1 MQVATV
7 PTRFPDDLIP
17 EEADVLQR
25 VAAMPVDLPSMAAVA
40 NIWRAA
46 QAARAYLER
55 EVLRPRDLS
64 WAGFSLLFNLWVWG
78 SMETRALARSM
89 GCARPTVTGV
99 AAARRA
105 FPAWAALGREGR
117 REVLTRFADAIDAA
131 VPDLAKVETADN
143 GSLYEAMRLRVLP
156 RAASNIRFFAD
167 YAVQRLPEAEAPRT
181 LPGGER
187 NTVRFEPAGVTAVS
201 TPWNAPLM
209 LATWRVGPALAAG

>member
-1 MQVATV
+1 MHVATV

-78 SMETRALARSM
+78 SMETRELARSM

-99 AAARRA
+99 AAT
-105 FPAWAALGREGR
+105 LGRRGLVERHADLDDRRLARLELTAAGR
-117 REVLTRFADAIDAA
+117 REIEGVFPAFNQGESALTHDLDDAEKA
-131 VPDLAKVETADN
+131 
-143 GSLYEAMRLRVLP
+143 
-156 RAASNIRFFAD
+156 
-167 YAVQRLPEAEAPRT
+167 
-181 LPGGER
+181 
-187 NTVRFEPAGVTAVS
+187 
-201 TPWNAPLM
+201 
-209 LATWRVGPALAAG
+209 ALAGLLRRVVRTSGEGV

>member
-1 MQVATV
+1 MSVATA
-7 PTRFPDDLIP
+7 PTRFPDDLMP

-64 WAGFSLLFNLWVWG
+64 WAGVSLLFNLWVWG

-99 AAARRA
+99 AATLHRRGFVERHADLDDRRLARLELTAAGRKA
-105 FPAWAALGREGR
+105 IEGVFPAFNQGESDLTRGLDDAEKAALAGLLR
-117 REVLTRFADAIDAA
+117 RVVR
-131 VPDLAKVETADN
+131 TA
-143 GSLYEAMRLRVLP
+143 G
-156 RAASNIRFFAD
+156 
-167 YAVQRLPEAEAPRT
+167 EAE
-181 LPGGER
+181 
-187 NTVRFEPAGVTAVS
+187 
-201 TPWNAPLM
+201 
-209 LATWRVGPALAAG
+209 